1 MSKRKESA
9 SWKGPTHAVIQFDEE
24 DTTAVVPLKKI
35 LLRGAAEQV
44 KLGCSYDVKWTD
56 SKIYKATV
64 HALGSSSEMQDKIDD
79 LQLSS
84 DDNDTRQMDELH
96 EDSDASMKDSEA
108 LVSASMLASTAA
120 GREER
125 DVSIQSYDSEPKVD
139 IGKTRI
145 SSFSK
150 AKELVRTGD
159 EILKK
164 LRSRSP
170 VAQPQEVAIP
180 IPRTWDGLSFE
191 DAVMKKLDNLEKQM
205 CPPQSTTKSL
215 RENNLCDNFTNS
227 SPKTSCVPI
236 GKRLFSSPAGVSTEA
251 FKKLVGSSSQLVQYT
266 DHQREE
272 KGCWLG
278 NPSSHGDERQ
288 KVWIPLGDQGK
299 VEMAETISKN
309 APRLAVNLLFVF
321 FTREKLASGN
331 CTPAPNRELL
341 DQKVIHGI
349 RRKCK
354 LWYQI

>member
-1 MSKRKESA
+1 
-9 SWKGPTHAVIQFDEE
+9 
-24 DTTAVVPLKKI
+24 
-35 LLRGAAEQV
+35 
-44 KLGCSYDVKWTD
+44 
-56 SKIYKATV
+56 
-64 HALGSSSEMQDKIDD
+64 MQDKIDD

-191 DAVMKKLDNLEKQM
+191 DAVMK
-205 CPPQSTTKSL
+205 
-215 RENNLCDNFTNS
+215 CDNFTNS

-272 KGCWLG
+272 KGC
-278 NPSSHGDERQ
+278 N
-288 KVWIPLGDQGK
+288 
-299 VEMAETISKN
+299 
-309 APRLAVNLLFVF
+309 
-321 FTREKLASGN
+321 
-331 CTPAPNRELL
+331 
-341 DQKVIHGI
+341 
-349 RRKCK
+349 
-354 LWYQI
+354 

>member
-1 MSKRKESA
+1 
-9 SWKGPTHAVIQFDEE
+9 
-24 DTTAVVPLKKI
+24 
-35 LLRGAAEQV
+35 
-44 KLGCSYDVKWTD
+44 
-56 SKIYKATV
+56 
-64 HALGSSSEMQDKIDD
+64 MQDKIDD

-191 DAVMKKLDNLEKQM
+191 DAVMK
-205 CPPQSTTKSL
+205 
-215 RENNLCDNFTNS
+215 CDNFTNS

-309 APRLAVNLLFVF
+309 APRLAVNLLSVF

-349 RRKCK
+349 RLHLKHIHPMTTTKEEEDRWKKIVQTSMNAKCRNIRAALK
-354 LWYQI
+354 LEGMKRGATECSPGSVSSESVTAD

>member
-1 MSKRKESA
+1 
-9 SWKGPTHAVIQFDEE
+9 
-24 DTTAVVPLKKI
+24 
-35 LLRGAAEQV
+35 
-44 KLGCSYDVKWTD
+44 
-56 SKIYKATV
+56 
-64 HALGSSSEMQDKIDD
+64 MQDKIDD

-139 IGKTRI
+139 VMKRI
-145 SSFSK
+145 EQLSNRYKEMHLSTVLYIYRLVKQGSQ

-191 DAVMKKLDNLEKQM
+191 DAVMK
-205 CPPQSTTKSL
+205 
-215 RENNLCDNFTNS
+215 CDNFTNS

-309 APRLAVNLLFVF
+309 APRLAVNLLSVF

-349 RRKCK
+349 RLHLKHIHPMTTTKEEEDRASSNSISTNFKCLDYFTNFK
-354 LWYQI
+354 CIHYITNFKCIHYITNFKWIHYITKFSSNCSRPCALH